1 MTMSRNNGNY
11 HEKRIANLTSPEA
24 IELAMSLVANLIGP
38 ENNLPLMGEARL
50 TPKTFPKTDNPDL
63 EFARMVLRAIYT
75 AVEEGIPPT
84 KENITPRLLLE
95 LGREETERGMERL
108 MSFRAIED
116 APDAVRVSALS
127 TALSDAIVSA
137 NLIAAGNDVLE
148 IATKN
153 FGSNIEVYN
162 AMVERMMEAA
172 PQRIRVFVNPLEENF
187 DRYENDVIKE
197 REARLEAKGS
207 VGPETPWKGLNRMVA
222 GGKKGD
228 ITLISA
234 KTGYGKSTLALLMA
248 MYQAWEQGYD
258 VALLHFEQYTESIM
272 DRLMAFRYNLLPA
285 DFRKPG
291 RVIDP
296 KQTGYFSLKDP
307 RWQKRFAEFKAFLK
321 RMSEEKGN
329 IWLIH
334 ATGWTPAQ
342 IAAEIA
348 QRAAMAY
355 QNGRELVVHYD
366 YLDLISSEGLKKD
379 GDGMVA
385 NHTAVMDFL
394 RDEIG
399 QQFGIYTY
407 LYAQDDIKA
416 NYRTRLM
423 PYGGQKALHR
433 SQVYV
438 RLERYYAE
446 DSAILTE
453 KDDSGN
459 IVQAV
464 DMFGRPIFKH
474 KAGQLHSRSLL
485 HVIKGSDDETGY
497 VPVEFI
503 NGRFQVRE
511 VDYSSQAELK
521 AIVEEVYSG
530 NRAAPD
536 TDNRN
541 DIHIPF

>member
-1 MTMSRNNGNY
+1 MSRNNGNY

-63 EFARMVLRAIYT
+63 EFARTVLRMIYT
-75 AVEEGIPPT
+75 AVEEGLPPT
-84 KENITPRLLLE
+84 KENIMPRLLLE
-95 LGREETERGMERL
+95 LGREEAERGMERL

-137 NLIAAGNDVLE
+137 NLIAAGRDTLE

-162 AMVERMMEAA
+162 AMLERMMEAA
-172 PQRIRVFVNPLEENF
+172 PQRIRVFVNPLEENLA
-187 DRYENDVIKE
+187 RQERILAE
-197 REARLEAKGS
+197 REARLESQGS
-207 VGPETPWKGLNRMVA
+207 VGPETPWPRLNRMIA
-222 GGKKGD
+222 GGRKGD

-248 MYQAWEQGYD
+248 LHQAWTQGYD
-258 VALLHFEQYTESIM
+258 VALMHFEQYTESIL
-272 DRLMAFRYNLLPA
+272 DRLLAHRFSLLPV

-291 RVIDP
+291 KITDP
-296 KQTGYFSLKDP
+296 KQTRTFSLKDP
-307 RWQKRFAEFKAFLK
+307 RWERALNEFKAHVK

-407 LYAQDDIKA
+407 LYAQDDLKA

-446 DSAILTE
+446 DSEIVTT
-453 KDDSGN
+453 KDADGN
-459 IVQAV
+459 VVQKV

-485 HVIKGSDDETGY
+485 HVIKGSDDETGF

-511 VDYSSQAELK
+511 IEYQSQEQLK
-521 AIVEEVYSG
+521 TIIDEVYGG

>member
-1 MTMSRNNGNY
+1 MSRNNGNY

-63 EFARMVLRAIYT
+63 EFARTVLRMIYT
-75 AVEEGIPPT
+75 AVEEGLPPT
-84 KENITPRLLLE
+84 KENIMPRLLLE
-95 LGREETERGMERL
+95 LGREEAERGMERL

-137 NLIAAGNDVLE
+137 NLIAAARDTLE

-162 AMVERMMEAA
+162 AMLQRMMEAA
-172 PQRIRVFVNPLEENF
+172 PQRIRVFVNPLEENLA
-187 DRYENDVIKE
+187 RQERILAE
-197 REARLEAKGS
+197 REARLESQGS
-207 VGPETPWKGLNRMVA
+207 VGPETPWPRLNRMVA

-234 KTGYGKSTLALLMA
+234 KTGYGKSTLALLIA
-248 MYQAWEQGYD
+248 LHQAWTQGYD
-258 VALLHFEQYTESIM
+258 VALMHFEQYTESIL
-272 DRLMAFRYNLLPA
+272 DRLLAYRFNLMPV

-291 RVIDP
+291 KITDP
-296 KQTGYFSLKDP
+296 KQTRTFSLKDE
-307 RWQKRFAEFKAFLK
+307 RWRRSLKELRAFVQ

-385 NHTAVMDFL
+385 NHAAVMDFL

-407 LYAQDDIKA
+407 LYAQDDLKA

-446 DSAILTE
+446 DSEIVTT
-453 KDDSGN
+453 KDANGN
-459 IVQAV
+459 VVQAT

-485 HVIKGSDDETGY
+485 HVIKGNDDETGF

-511 VDYSSQAELK
+511 IEYQNQEQLK
-521 AIVEEVYSG
+521 AIIDEVYGG

>member
-1 MTMSRNNGNY
+1 M
-11 HEKRIANLTSPEA
+11 L
-24 IELAMSLVANLIGP
+24 
-38 ENNLPLMGEARL
+38 
-50 TPKTFPKTDNPDL
+50 
-63 EFARMVLRAIYT
+63 
-75 AVEEGIPPT
+75 
-84 KENITPRLLLE
+84 
-95 LGREETERGMERL
+95 
-108 MSFRAIED
+108 
-116 APDAVRVSALS
+116 
-127 TALSDAIVSA
+127 
-137 NLIAAGNDVLE
+137 
-148 IATKN
+148 
-153 FGSNIEVYN
+153 
-162 AMVERMMEAA
+162 ERMMEAA
-172 PQRIRVFVNPLEENF
+172 PQRIRVFVNPLEENLA
-187 DRYENDVIKE
+187 RQERILAE
-197 REARLEAKGS
+197 REARLESQGS
-207 VGPETPWKGLNRMVA
+207 VGPETPWPRLNRMVA

-228 ITLISA
+228 ITLLSA
-234 KTGYGKSTLALLMA
+234 KTGYGKSTLALLIA
-248 MYQAWEQGYD
+248 LHQAWTQGYD
-258 VALLHFEQYTESIM
+258 VALMHFEQYTESIL
-272 DRLMAFRYNLLPA
+272 DRLLAHRFGLLPV

-291 RVIDP
+291 KITDP
-296 KQTGYFSLKDP
+296 KQTRTFSLKDP
-307 RWQKRFAEFKAFLK
+307 RWERAFNEFKAYVK

-385 NHTAVMDFL
+385 SHAAVMDFL

-407 LYAQDDIKA
+407 LYAQDDLKA

-446 DSAILTE
+446 DSEIVTT
-453 KDDSGN
+453 KDANGN
-459 IVQAV
+459 VVQAT

-485 HVIKGSDDETGY
+485 HVIKGNDDETGF

-511 VDYSSQAELK
+511 IEYQSQEQLK
-521 AIVEEVYSG
+521 TIIDEVYGG

>member
-1 MTMSRNNGNY
+1 MSRNNGNY

-63 EFARMVLRAIYT
+63 EFARTVLRMIYT
-75 AVEEGIPPT
+75 AVEEGLPPT
-84 KENITPRLLLE
+84 KENIMPRLLLE
-95 LGREETERGMERL
+95 LGREEAERGMERL

-137 NLIAAGNDVLE
+137 NLIAAARDTLE

-162 AMVERMMEAA
+162 AMLERMMEAA
-172 PQRIRVFVNPLEENF
+172 PQRIRVFVNPLEENLA
-187 DRYENDVIKE
+187 RQERILAE
-197 REARLEAKGS
+197 REARLESQGS
-207 VGPETPWKGLNRMVA
+207 VGPETPWPRLNRMVA

-234 KTGYGKSTLALLMA
+234 KTGYGKSTLALLIA
-248 MYQAWEQGYD
+248 LHQAWTQGYD
-258 VALLHFEQYTESIM
+258 VALMHFEQYTESIL
-272 DRLMAFRYNLLPA
+272 DRLLAYRFGLLPV

-291 RVIDP
+291 KITDP
-296 KQTGYFSLKDP
+296 KQTRTFSLKDE
-307 RWQKRFAEFKAFLK
+307 RWRRSLKELRAFVQ

-385 NHTAVMDFL
+385 NHAAVMDFL

-407 LYAQDDIKA
+407 LYAQDDLKA

-446 DSAILTE
+446 DSEIVTT
-453 KDDSGN
+453 KDADGN
-459 IVQAV
+459 VVQAT

-474 KAGQLHSRSLL
+474 KAGQLHSKSLL
-485 HVIKGSDDETGY
+485 HVIKGNDDETGF

-511 VDYSSQAELK
+511 IEYQNQEELK
-521 AIVEEVYSG
+521 AIIDEVYGG

>member
-1 MTMSRNNGNY
+1 MSRNNGNY
-11 HEKRIANLTSPEA
+11 HEKRVANLTSPEA

-63 EFARMVLRAIYT
+63 EFARTVLRMIYT
-75 AVEEGIPPT
+75 AVEEGLPPT
-84 KENITPRLLLE
+84 KENIMPRLLLE
-95 LGREETERGMERL
+95 LGREEAERGMERL

-137 NLIAAGNDVLE
+137 NLIAAGRDTLE
-148 IATKN
+148 IATRN

-162 AMVERMMEAA
+162 AMLERMMEAA
-172 PQRIRVFVNPLEENF
+172 PQRIRIFVNPLEENLGQQK
-187 DRYENDVIKE
+187 EILAE
-197 REARLEAKGS
+197 REARMESQGS
-207 VGPETPWKGLNRMVA
+207 VGPETPWPRLNRMVA

-228 ITLISA
+228 ISLISA

-248 MYQAWEQGYD
+248 LHQAWTQGYD
-258 VALLHFEQYTESIM
+258 VALMHFEQYTESIL
-272 DRLMAFRYNLLPA
+272 DRLLAHRFSLLPV

-291 RVIDP
+291 KITDP
-296 KQTGYFSLKDP
+296 KQTRTFTLKDP
-307 RWQKRFAEFKAFLK
+307 RWERAFDEFKAYVK

-407 LYAQDDIKA
+407 LYAQDDLKA

-446 DSAILTE
+446 DSAIVTT
-453 KDDSGN
+453 KDADGN
-459 IVQAV
+459 VVQKV

-485 HVIKGSDDETGY
+485 HVIKGNDDETGF

-511 VDYSSQAELK
+511 IEYQSQEQLK
-521 AIVEEVYSG
+521 TIIDEVYGG

>member
-1 MTMSRNNGNY
+1 MSRNNGNY
-11 HEKRIANLTSPEA
+11 HEKRVANLTSPEA

-63 EFARMVLRAIYT
+63 EFARTVLRMIYT
-75 AVEEGIPPT
+75 AVEEGLPPT
-84 KENITPRLLLE
+84 KENIMPRLLLE
-95 LGREETERGMERL
+95 LGREEAERGMERL

-137 NLIAAGNDVLE
+137 NLIAAGRDVLE

-162 AMVERMMEAA
+162 AMLERMMEAA
-172 PQRIRVFVNPLEENF
+172 PQRIRIFVNPLEENLGQQ
-187 DRYENDVIKE
+187 KE
-197 REARLEAKGS
+197 ILAGREARMESQGS
-207 VGPETPWKGLNRMVA
+207 VGPETPWPRLNRMVA

-228 ITLISA
+228 ISLISA

-248 MYQAWEQGYD
+248 LYQAWTQGYD
-258 VALLHFEQYTESIM
+258 VALMHFEQYTESIL
-272 DRLMAFRYNLLPA
+272 DRLLAHRFSLLPV

-291 RVIDP
+291 KITDP
-296 KQTGYFSLKDP
+296 KQTRTFTLKDP
-307 RWQKRFAEFKAFLK
+307 RWERAFDEFKAYVK

-407 LYAQDDIKA
+407 LYAQDDLKA

-446 DSAILTE
+446 DSEIVTT
-453 KDDSGN
+453 KDADGN
-459 IVQAV
+459 VVQKV

-511 VDYSSQAELK
+511 IEYTSQAELK
-521 AIVEEVYSG
+521 AIVDDVYGG

-541 DIHIPF
+541 DISIPF

>member
-1 MTMSRNNGNY
+1 MSRNNGNY
-11 HEKRIANLTSPEA
+11 HEKRVANLTSPEA
-24 IELAMSLVANLIGP
+24 IELAMALVANLIGP

-63 EFARMVLRAIYT
+63 KFARTVLRMIYT
-75 AVEEGIPPT
+75 AVEEGLPPT
-84 KENITPRLLLE
+84 KENIMPRLMLE
-95 LGREETERGMERL
+95 LGKEEAERGMERL
-108 MSFRAIED
+108 MSYRAIED
-116 APDAVRVSALS
+116 APDSVRVTALS

-137 NLIAAGNDVLE
+137 NLIAAGRDVLE
-148 IATKN
+148 IATQN

-162 AMVERMMEAA
+162 EMLERMMDAA
-172 PQRIRVFVNPLEENF
+172 PQRIRVFVNPLEENLA
-187 DRYENDVIKE
+187 RQEEILAE
-197 REARLEAKGS
+197 RETRMESKGS
-207 VGPETPWKGLNRMVA
+207 TGPETPWKGLNRMIA
-222 GGKKGD
+222 GGRKGD
-228 ITLISA
+228 ISLLSA

-258 VALLHFEQYTESIM
+258 VALVHFEQYTESIL
-272 DRLMAFRYNLLPA
+272 DRLLAYRYGLLPV
-285 DFRKPG
+285 DFGKPG
-291 RVIDP
+291 KMIDP
-296 KQTGYFSLKDP
+296 KQIGVFSLKDEGW
-307 RWQKRFAEFKAFLK
+307 RRRIESLKKFIK

-348 QRAAMAY
+348 QRAAIAY

-407 LYAQDDIKA
+407 LYAQDDLKA

-446 DSAILTE
+446 DSVILTV
-453 KDDSGN
+453 KDDNGN
-459 IVQAV
+459 VAQAV
-464 DMFGRPIFKH
+464 DMFGRPVFKH

-511 VDYSSQAELK
+511 IEYTSQAELK
-521 AIVEEVYSG
+521 AIVDEVYGG

>member
-1 MTMSRNNGNY
+1 MSRNNGNY

-24 IELAMSLVANLIGP
+24 IEMAMALVANLIGP

-63 EFARMVLRAIYT
+63 EFARTVLRMIYT
-75 AVEEGIPPT
+75 AVEEGLPPT
-84 KENITPRLLLE
+84 KDNIMPRLLLE
-95 LGREETERGMERL
+95 LGREEAERGMERL

-137 NLIAAGNDVLE
+137 NLIAAGHDTLE

-162 AMVERMMEAA
+162 AMLERMMEAA
-172 PQRIRVFVNPLEENF
+172 PQRIRIFVNPLEENF
-187 DRYENDVIKE
+187 ASYRRTLKE
-197 REARLEAKGS
+197 RAARLESQGS
-207 VGPETPWKGLNRMVA
+207 VGPETPWPRLNRMVA
-222 GGKKGD
+222 GSKKGD
-228 ITLISA
+228 ITLLSA

-248 MYQAWEQGYD
+248 LYQAWTQGYD
-258 VALLHFEQYTESIM
+258 VALMHFEQYMESIM
-272 DRLMAFRYNLLPA
+272 DRLMAYRFGLLPV

-291 RVIDP
+291 NMIDP
-296 KQTGYFSLKDP
+296 KQTQAFSLEDEC
-307 RWQKRFAEFKAFLK
+307 WQRRLQELEDFM
-321 RMSEEKGN
+321 RCMSEEKGN

-407 LYAQDDIKA
+407 LYAQDDLKA

-446 DSAILTE
+446 DSAILTV
-453 KDDSGN
+453 KDDNGN
-459 IVQAV
+459 VAQAM
-464 DMFGRPIFKH
+464 DMFGRPIYKH

-503 NGRFQVRE
+503 NGRFQVNEIEYQTHAQLR
-511 VDYSSQAELK
+511 
-521 AIVEEVYSG
+521 AIIDEVYGG

-541 DIHIPF
+541 DVYMPF

>member
-1 MTMSRNNGNY
+1 MSRNNGNY

-63 EFARMVLRAIYT
+63 EFARTVLRMIYT
-75 AVEEGIPPT
+75 AVEEGLPPT
-84 KENITPRLLLE
+84 KENIMPRLLLE
-95 LGREETERGMERL
+95 LGREEAERGMERL

-137 NLIAAGNDVLE
+137 NLIAAGRDTLE
-148 IATKN
+148 IATKK

-162 AMVERMMEAA
+162 AMLERMMEAA
-172 PQRIRVFVNPLEENF
+172 PQRIRVFVNPLEENLA
-187 DRYENDVIKE
+187 RQERILAE
-197 REARLEAKGS
+197 REARLESQGS
-207 VGPETPWKGLNRMVA
+207 VGPETPWPRLNRMVA

-228 ITLISA
+228 ITLLSA
-234 KTGYGKSTLALLMA
+234 KTGYGKSTLALLIA
-248 MYQAWEQGYD
+248 LHQAWTQGYD
-258 VALLHFEQYTESIM
+258 VALMHFEQYTESIL
-272 DRLMAFRYNLLPA
+272 DRLLAHRFSLLPV

-291 RVIDP
+291 KVTDP
-296 KQTGYFSLKDP
+296 KQTRTFSLKDP
-307 RWQKRFAEFKAFLK
+307 RWERAFDEFKAYVK

-385 NHTAVMDFL
+385 NHAAVMDFL

-407 LYAQDDIKA
+407 LYAQDDLKA

-446 DSAILTE
+446 DSAILTV

-459 IVQAV
+459 VVQAT

-485 HVIKGSDDETGY
+485 HVIKGNDDETGF

-511 VDYSSQAELK
+511 IEYQNQEELK
-521 AIVEEVYSG
+521 AIIDEVYGG